1 MEKITMDDVQVELE
15 RINAGLEIV
24 LDELNED
31 LSAVQKRERS
41 NDDCTVM
48 AVSVYQ
54 RTSAV
59 YAPTLDLIH
68 AAVSDLK
75 RRVDKVAE

>member
-1 MEKITMDDVQVELE
+1 MEKITMDDVQIELE

-31 LSAVQKRERS
+31 LCVVQ
-41 NDDCTVM
+41 
-48 AVSVYQ
+48 Q
-54 RTSAV
+54 RGSDAYKGIAGPICHRTATV

-75 RRVDKVAE
+75 RRVDEVAE